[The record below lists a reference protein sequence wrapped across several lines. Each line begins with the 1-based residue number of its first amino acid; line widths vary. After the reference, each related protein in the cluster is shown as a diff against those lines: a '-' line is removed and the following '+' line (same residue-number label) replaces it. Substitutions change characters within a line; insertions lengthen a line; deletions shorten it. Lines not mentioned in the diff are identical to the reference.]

1 MADDQKKT
9 EQAPL
14 FVVHFQY
21 LKDLSLENPNP
32 LAHLTDQKD
41 VKPEISINVQVNAR
55 HLADKMFEVVLEI
68 NVDAKR
74 GGDKMFICQVQYAG
88 LMSLREDLQEDQV
101 RNVLLENCPEYLF
114 PFARNVVADATR
126 ETGFPPL
133 MLQPVDFKSLNK
145 KQQQKQAEVE
155 AKPEPKAKAAETT
168 H

>member
-1 MADDQKKT
+1 MADEQKKT

-21 LKDLSLENPNP
+21 LKDLSMENPNP
-32 LAHLTDQKD
+32 LAHLTDKNE

-55 HLADKMFEVVLEI
+55 HLAEKMFEVVLAV

-74 GGDKMFICQVQYAG
+74 GSDKMFICQVQYAG
-88 LMSLREDLQEDQV
+88 LMSLREDLKDDEI
-101 RNVLLENCPEYLF
+101 RNVLLENCPEFLF

-133 MLQPVDFKSLNK
+133 MLQPVDFKALNK
-145 KQQQKQAEVE
+145 QQNSKDK
-155 AKPEPKAKAAETT
+155 KPELDEAAA
-168 H
+168 